1 MFLIFRS
8 IYIFIYIKREKKIAI
23 TLKYFNT
30 IAENTK
36 TFWYIV
42 SFILIR
48 SFYGLQRKIIEC
60 NNTRKKYLS
69 EQKHYQWDYFQWGGG
84 KIKLNVFIRC
94 PKENIEWTTWLAIHL
109 FQLQPLPYVWFIE
122 YWTKQ
127 YNLLDVQHVLV
138 TYAHP

>member
-1 MFLIFRS
+1 M
-8 IYIFIYIKREKKIAI
+8 AI

-69 EQKHYQWDYFQWGGG
+69 EQKHYQWDYFQ
-84 KIKLNVFIRC
+84 
-94 PKENIEWTTWLAIHL
+94 
-109 FQLQPLPYVWFIE
+109 
-122 YWTKQ
+122 
-127 YNLLDVQHVLV
+127 
-138 TYAHP
+138 